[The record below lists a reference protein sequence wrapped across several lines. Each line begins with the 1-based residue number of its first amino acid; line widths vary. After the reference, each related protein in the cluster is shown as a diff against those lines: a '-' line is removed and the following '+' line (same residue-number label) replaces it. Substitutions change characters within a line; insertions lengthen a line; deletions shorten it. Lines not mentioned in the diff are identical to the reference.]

1 MEIAINAQTLVKN
14 NMEGLGWFSY
24 ETLKRIVKNNPQH
37 QFTFIFGKGIEED
50 FFFAPNVKA
59 VNIGPPFFRPLAWW
73 LKFSFLL
80 PYFVN
85 RNNFDLYLST
95 DGLSSKKIK
104 TKTVI
109 VVHDINFVHFPKF
122 LSKSF
127 YIYYKIFFPKWI
139 KHAKRIATVSHYS
152 KKDIV
157 NTYKVNPEKIDVMH
171 NGASDVYQ
179 PTDEETKKTT
189 KNIYTNG
196 NDYFIFVGALH
207 PRKNII
213 NLFKAFDKFKE
224 TDKKN
229 IKLVIV
235 GKKFYWNKAMQKTYA
250 QMKFKNDVLFLGQL
264 SQDKLRFVMAS
275 ALALVYVSFFEG
287 FGIPLV
293 EAMQCHIPIITSN
306 SSSMPEVAGK
316 AALLVKPSDTN
327 EIAGAMQQIATD
339 EALRKK
345 LIEYGKKQK
354 ELFNWDNT
362 ADKLWES
369 ILKT

>member
-1 MEIAINAQTLVKN
+1 MKIAINAQTLIKDK
-14 NMEGLGWFSY
+14 MEGLGWFSY

-37 QFTFIFGKGIEED
+37 EFTFIFGKGIEKD

-104 TKTVI
+104 IKTLI
-109 VVHDINFVHFPKF
+109 VVHDINFEHFPKF

-152 KKDIV
+152 KKDII
-157 NTYKVNPEKIDVMH
+157 NTYKVNPAKIDVMH

-179 PTDEETKKTT
+179 AIDEKAKKTT
-189 KNIYTNG
+189 KDIYTNG
-196 NDYFIFVGALH
+196 SDYFIFVGALH

-213 NLFKAFDKFKE
+213 NLFKSFDKFKE

-264 SQDKLRFVMAS
+264 SQDKLKFVMAS

-306 SSSMPEVAGK
+306 TTSMPEVVGK
-316 AALLVKPSDTN
+316 AAILVSPSETN
-327 EIAGAMQQIATD
+327 EIIEAMQQIATD

-369 ILKT
+369 VLKT